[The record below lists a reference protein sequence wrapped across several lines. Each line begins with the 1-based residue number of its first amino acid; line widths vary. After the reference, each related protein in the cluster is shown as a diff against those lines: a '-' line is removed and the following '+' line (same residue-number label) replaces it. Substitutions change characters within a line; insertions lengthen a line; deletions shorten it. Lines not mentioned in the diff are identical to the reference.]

1 MQKLQQ
7 AMDEEADYHDPP
19 PPPPH
24 LMALTQGFKV
34 TTRNF
39 FIRHS
44 CYVVFDMH
52 AYTCV
57 YVYNIKF

>member
-34 TTRNF
+34 STPNF
-39 FIRHS
+39 FLFAT
-44 CYVVFDMH
+44 V
-52 AYTCV
+52 A
-57 YVYNIKF
+57 VYNVMYITLILKNNISV